1 MSAVTTEHPPARVY
15 AIVLNWNGWQD
26 TIRCLQSL
34 MALDHPAL
42 RIVVCDNGSV
52 DDSLARIKQWARD
65 GLPGQAFS
73 RQAGTAN
80 TVLEGEV
87 AALTELERQQAV
99 QGGSPEDTRFVLI
112 RNGVNLG
119 YAGGNNVGLRYAMAR
134 DDFDY
139 VWLLNNDTVVHPD
152 ALRALITHMRARP
165 DAGLCGATLIDFDIP
180 DRIQARGGARFN
192 PWLGTHRA
200 LGAGERSDR
209 RAPPQLEKELDYII
223 GASVFVS
230 RRWLYEIGLL
240 CEAYFLYFEEIDW
253 AMRGR
258 GRLALTY
265 APNAIVYHKRGA
277 TIGRPARNRE
287 ADLLALRNRLRFT
300 WRICPWALPTVW
312 LGMFGVLGNRF
323 RRGQWDRILPIV
335 GLMLGSA
342 WWKQQP

>member
-1 MSAVTTEHPPARVY
+1 MSTVRTEHPRARVY
-15 AIVLNWNGWQD
+15 AIVLNWNGWRD
-26 TIRCLQSL
+26 TIQCLQSL
-34 MALDHPAL
+34 VALDHPEL

-52 DDSLARIKQWARD
+52 DDSVARIRQWVRNS
-65 GLPGQAFS
+65 LPGKGFS
-73 RQAGTAN
+73 SQGDTAN
-80 TVLEGEV
+80 K
-87 AALTELERQQAV
+87 ALAGQGAEFTELGREQAIH
-99 QGGSPEDTRFVLI
+99 GGSPDDARFVLI

-152 ALRALITHMRARP
+152 ALRAQIIHMRERP
-165 DAGLCGATLIDFDIP
+165 DAGLCGATLIDFDSP
-180 DRIQARGGARFN
+180 DTIQARGGARFN

-200 LGAGERSDR
+200 LGAGDR
-209 RAPPQLEKELDYII
+209 RDQQGPAQLEKELDYII

-230 RRWLYEIGLL
+230 RRWLDEIGLL
-240 CEAYFLYFEEIDW
+240 YEAYFLYFEEIDW

-265 APNAIVYHKRGA
+265 APDAIVYHKQGA
-277 TIGRPARNRE
+277 TIGCPAKHRE

-312 LGMFGVLGNRF
+312 LGMLGVLGNRF
-323 RRGQWDRILPIV
+323 RRRQWDRILPIL
-335 GLMLGSA
+335 GLMLGSS
-342 WWKQQP
+342 WWKPQP